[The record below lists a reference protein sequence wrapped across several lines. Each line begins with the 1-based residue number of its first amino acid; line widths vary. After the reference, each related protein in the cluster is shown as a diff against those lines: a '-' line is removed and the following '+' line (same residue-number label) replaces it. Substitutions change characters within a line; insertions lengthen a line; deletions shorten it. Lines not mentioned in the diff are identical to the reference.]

1 MEVTEVGVRL
11 VRRYWVMLA
20 LVIAVPVAVVGAI
33 AVHSPST
40 YTAHARLMASPTVPQ
55 AQAQA
60 DAVVSEVQAIA
71 TSQDLVAN
79 ALQAAQVQRN
89 AADVVKAIAVSGIGS
104 SGIVDLSYTDTSAT
118 VAQKVTTA
126 LTNAVVQQIS
136 GIRSG
141 IPGTLDDLN
150 ALITLITDRRVATQT
165 AGGPQGA
172 VALASI
178 NQLITDLSNDRDKLE
193 LLQTTVA
200 VPVVVDSA
208 ALPGEDPRG
217 LAAKIAI
224 AAMLGLALGLLLVGA
239 NETLRP
245 GVSGVG
251 RVARLLNVPTLGRVG
266 SDPAALSDIGR
277 RLRLASRQAGVS
289 IVVLMRADRAP
300 VSPELVDRLRAA
312 TLRPDPV
319 ATRTGIPING
329 IDGSIAA
336 ASLGVASTQTIPRL
350 SVDGLAS
357 SEVVMNAPRQVCA
370 FDELDPRSEGEH
382 IGLIVLTARSTRI
395 VAVDGVR
402 DLVAAAGWP
411 LLGVLDDPRNR
422 SGA

>member
-11 VRRYWVMLA
+11 VRRYWVMLV
-20 LVIAVPVAVVGAI
+20 LVIALPVAIVGAVV
-33 AVHSPST
+33 VHSPST

-79 ALQAAQVQRN
+79 ALQAVQVQRN
-89 AADVVKAIAVSGIGS
+89 AADVVKAITVAGLGS
-104 SGIVDLSYTDTSAT
+104 SGIVDLSYTDTSAE

-126 LTNAVVQQIS
+126 LTDAVVQQIS

-150 ALITLITDRRVATQT
+150 ALITLITDRRAATQT

-172 VALASI
+172 AALASI

-208 ALPGEDPRG
+208 ALPVEDGRG

-277 RLRLASRQAGVS
+277 RLRLASRQADVS

-319 ATRTGIPING
+319 ASRTAIPDQRNRWFDRG
-329 IDGSIAA
+329 REPGNRANPDDPSPVRRRSTVSRSRHERTQAGLLRSTNSTPLRGRPDRSRRRRRPHDPHRRGRWRAGPRRGDRLAA
-336 ASLGVASTQTIPRL
+336 AR
-350 SVDGLAS
+350 
-357 SEVVMNAPRQVCA
+357 R
-370 FDELDPRSEGEH
+370 
-382 IGLIVLTARSTRI
+382 AR
-395 VAVDGVR
+395 
-402 DLVAAAGWP
+402 
-411 LLGVLDDPRNR
+411 
-422 SGA
+422 